1 MKQESG
7 HIDALTNFFGYAYG
21 SKKIDE
27 VLQRGGGH
35 DTALLFQVDNWEGF
49 CELAG
54 DKAADFSLAKLSFL
68 LTKLFHKTEYLRQ
81 NRSCCFFCIQL
92 WLHGICGYSKKIAA
106 AVYAYE
112 NNSFSG
118 TLFEGM
124 PAACRCQSC
133 TEGMQLSGAFNVN
146 AIRPCTGC

>member
-68 LTKLFHKTEYLRQ
+68 LTKLFHKTDIFVRIAPAAFLYTAMATWSLRIFKEDC
-81 NRSCCFFCIQL
+81 SCC
-92 WLHGICGYSKKIAA
+92 
-106 AVYAYE
+106 
-112 NNSFSG
+112 
-118 TLFEGM
+118 
-124 PAACRCQSC
+124 
-133 TEGMQLSGAFNVN
+133 
-146 AIRPCTGC
+146 IRI